1 LSQAPLYFAYGS
13 NLDAEQM
20 KARCPTARA
29 LRIARLADHR
39 LDFTHYSKRWSGGAA
54 DVLPAPGRS
63 VWGLVYEM
71 GPDDFARLDPFESG
85 YRRIALALDAG
96 GEPLAA
102 TSYTVVEKG
111 GKRPT
116 RSTSRKCFA
125 GARAGACRQTTWRSS
140 ARSAR
145 ADRPSSGRPERGRER
160 RRSAQRA
167 QASEVNR
174 TISTRL
180 PTHPT

>member
-1 LSQAPLYFAYGS
+1 MSQAPLYFAYGS

-85 YRRIALALDAG
+85 YRRTALALDAA
-96 GEPLAA
+96 GERLAA

-111 GKRPT
+111 EYAPNPIYLEKMLRW
-116 RSTSRKCFA
+116 
-125 GARAGACRQTTWRSS
+125 GARWRLPGDYLSELTT
-140 ARSAR
+140 
-145 ADRPSSGRPERGRER
+145 
-160 RRSAQRA
+160 
-167 QASEVNR
+167 
-174 TISTRL
+174 IRL
-180 PTHPT
+180 PTHPR

>member
-1 LSQAPLYFAYGS
+1 LSQARLYFAYGS

-29 LRIARLADHR
+29 RCTARLADHR
-39 LDFTHYSKRWSGGAA
+39 LGFSHYSKRWSGGAA

-85 YRRIALALDAG
+85 YRRVELALDAG
-96 GEPLAA
+96 GATLAA

-111 GKRPT
+111 E
-116 RSTSRKCFA
+116 FA
-125 GARAGACRQTTWRSS
+125 PQPVYLEKMLRWGARW
-140 ARSAR
+140 
-145 ADRPSSGRPERGRER
+145 
-160 RRSAQRA
+160 
-167 QASEVNR
+167 
-174 TISTRL
+174 RL
-180 PTHPT
+180 PGEYLAEMLERAAP